1 MKKKTWAA
9 TALACLLFSGTAA
22 ASDWAS
28 LPSNGEKWYMD
39 MESAQKIDTE
49 TKNAWFKIV
58 QKDQSEE
65 KFLMAITRDGMVQ
78 ILDRTAGSLKEED
91 KEKRHI
97 IPDTP
102 LEEAYHKLWSKKERS
117 KIQKEDPNKW
127 EQKGEDAA
135 DSAINRAV
143 WKVLSHIGW

>member
-9 TALACLLFSGTAA
+9 MALACLLLSGTAA
-22 ASDWAS
+22 ASDWTS
-28 LPSNGEKWYMD
+28 LPSNEEKWYMD
-39 MESAQKIDTE
+39 MESTQKIDTE

-78 ILDRTAGSLKEED
+78 ILDRTAGNLKEED

-143 WKVLSHIGW
+143 WKALSHIGW

>member
-9 TALACLLFSGTAA
+9 MAFACLLFSVTAA
-22 ASDWAS
+22 ASDWTS

-143 WKVLSHIGW
+143 WKALSHIGW

>member
-9 TALACLLFSGTAA
+9 MALACLLFSGTAA
-22 ASDWAS
+22 ASDWTS
-28 LPSNGEKWYMD
+28 LPSNEEKWYMD

>member
-9 TALACLLFSGTAA
+9 MALACLLFSGTAT
-22 ASDWAS
+22 ASDWTS
-28 LPSNGEKWYMD
+28 LPSNEEKWYVD

-58 QKDQSEE
+58 QNDQSEE
-65 KFLMAITRDGMVQ
+65 KFLMAISRDGMVQ

-117 KIQKEDPNKW
+117 RIQKEDPNKW

>member
-1 MKKKTWAA
+1 MKKETWAA
-9 TALACLLFSGTAA
+9 MALACLLFSGTAA
-22 ASDWAS
+22 ASDWTS
-28 LPSNGEKWYMD
+28 LPSNEEKWYVD

-143 WKVLSHIGW
+143 WKVLRHIGW

>member
-1 MKKKTWAA
+1 M
-9 TALACLLFSGTAA
+9 ALACLLLSGTAA

-143 WKVLSHIGW
+143 WKVLRHIGW

>member
-9 TALACLLFSGTAA
+9 MALACLLFSGTAA
-22 ASDWAS
+22 ASDWTS
-28 LPSNGEKWYMD
+28 LPSKGEKWYVD

-58 QKDQSEE
+58 QNDQSEE
-65 KFLMAITRDGMVQ
+65 KFLMAISRDGMVQ

-117 KIQKEDPNKW
+117 RIQKKDPNKW

>member
-9 TALACLLFSGTAA
+9 MALACLLLSGTAA
-22 ASDWAS
+22 ASDWIS
-28 LPSNGEKWYMD
+28 LPSNEEKWYMD

-58 QKDQSEE
+58 QKDKSEE

-78 ILDRTAGSLKEED
+78 ILDRTTGSLKEED

>member
-9 TALACLLFSGTAA
+9 MALACLLLSGTAA

-28 LPSNGEKWYMD
+28 LPSNGEKWYID

-78 ILDRTAGSLKEED
+78 ILDRTAGNLKEEG

-143 WKVLSHIGW
+143 WKVLRHIGW

>member
-9 TALACLLFSGTAA
+9 MALACLLLSGTAA
-22 ASDWAS
+22 ASDWTS
-28 LPSNGEKWYMD
+28 LPSNEEKWYMD

-78 ILDRTAGSLKEED
+78 ILDRTTGSLKEED

-143 WKVLSHIGW
+143 WKALSHIGW

>member
-9 TALACLLFSGTAA
+9 LALACLLFSGTAA
-22 ASDWAS
+22 ASDWTS
-28 LPSNGEKWYMD
+28 LPSNREKWYMD

-91 KEKRHI
+91 KGKRHI

-117 KIQKEDPNKW
+117 KIQKKDPNKW

>member
-9 TALACLLFSGTAA
+9 MALACLLFSTAA
-22 ASDWAS
+22 TASDWTS
-28 LPSNGEKWYMD
+28 LPSNEEKWYMD

>member
-9 TALACLLFSGTAA
+9 MALACLLLSGTAA
-22 ASDWAS
+22 ASDWTS
-28 LPSNGEKWYMD
+28 LPSNEEKWYMD
-39 MESAQKIDTE
+39 IESAQKIDTE

-78 ILDRTAGSLKEED
+78 ILDRTTGSLKEED

>member
-9 TALACLLFSGTAA
+9 LALACLLFSGTAA
-22 ASDWAS
+22 ASDWTS
-28 LPSNGEKWYMD
+28 LPSNEEKWYVD

-143 WKVLSHIGW
+143 WKVLRHIGW

>member
-9 TALACLLFSGTAA
+9 MAIACLLFSGTAA

-28 LPSNGEKWYMD
+28 LPSNGEKWYVD

-58 QKDQSEE
+58 QKDRSEE

-143 WKVLSHIGW
+143 WKVLRHIGW

>member
-9 TALACLLFSGTAA
+9 MALACLLYSGTAA
-22 ASDWAS
+22 ASDWTS
-28 LPSNGEKWYMD
+28 LPSNEEKWYMD

>member
-22 ASDWAS
+22 ASDWTS
-28 LPSNGEKWYMD
+28 LPSNEEKWYMD

>member
-9 TALACLLFSGTAA
+9 MALACLLYSGTAA
-22 ASDWAS
+22 ASDWTS
-28 LPSNGEKWYMD
+28 LPSNEEKWYMD

-143 WKVLSHIGW
+143 WKVLRHIGW

>member
-9 TALACLLFSGTAA
+9 MALACLLLSGTAA
-22 ASDWAS
+22 ASDWTS
-28 LPSNGEKWYMD
+28 LPSNEEKWYMD

-58 QKDQSEE
+58 QKDKSEE

-78 ILDRTAGSLKEED
+78 ILDRTTGSLKEED

-135 DSAINRAV
+135 DSAISRAV

>member
-9 TALACLLFSGTAA
+9 MALACLLLSGTAA
-22 ASDWAS
+22 ASDWTS
-28 LPSNGEKWYMD
+28 LPSNEEKWYMD

-58 QKDQSEE
+58 QKDKSEE

-78 ILDRTAGSLKEED
+78 ILDRTTGSLKEED

>member
-9 TALACLLFSGTAA
+9 MALACLLLSGTAA
-22 ASDWAS
+22 ASDWTS
-28 LPSNGEKWYMD
+28 LPSNEEKWYMD
-39 MESAQKIDTE
+39 MESTQKIDTE

>member
-9 TALACLLFSGTAA
+9 MALACLLLSGTAA
-22 ASDWAS
+22 ASDWTY

-49 TKNAWFKIV
+49 TKNVWFKIV

-143 WKVLSHIGW
+143 WKALSHIGW

>member
-9 TALACLLFSGTAA
+9 MALACLLLSGTAA
-22 ASDWAS
+22 ASDWTS
-28 LPSNGEKWYMD
+28 LPSNEEKWYMD

-58 QKDQSEE
+58 QKDKSKE

-78 ILDRTAGSLKEED
+78 ILDRTTGSLKEED

>member
-9 TALACLLFSGTAA
+9 MALACLLLSGTAA
-22 ASDWAS
+22 ANDWTS
-28 LPSNGEKWYMD
+28 LPSNEEKWYMD

-58 QKDQSEE
+58 QKDKSEE

-78 ILDRTAGSLKEED
+78 ILDRTTGSLKEED

>member
-9 TALACLLFSGTAA
+9 MALACLLFSGTAA
-22 ASDWAS
+22 ASDWTS
-28 LPSNGEKWYMD
+28 LPSNEEKWYVD

-143 WKVLSHIGW
+143 WKVLRHIGW

>member
-9 TALACLLFSGTAA
+9 MALACLLFSGTAA
-22 ASDWAS
+22 ASDWTS
-28 LPSNGEKWYMD
+28 LSSNGEKWYVD

-58 QKDQSEE
+58 QNDQSEE
-65 KFLMAITRDGMVQ
+65 KFLMAISRDGMVQ

-117 KIQKEDPNKW
+117 RIQKKDPNKW

>member
-65 KFLMAITRDGMVQ
+65 KLLMAITRDGMVQ

>member
-9 TALACLLFSGTAA
+9 IALACLLLSGTAA

-28 LPSNGEKWYMD
+28 LPSNGEKWYID

-143 WKVLSHIGW
+143 WKVLRHIGW

>member
-9 TALACLLFSGTAA
+9 MALACLLFSGTAA
-22 ASDWAS
+22 ASDWTS
-28 LPSNGEKWYMD
+28 LPSNEEKWYID

-58 QKDQSEE
+58 QNDQSEE
-65 KFLMAITRDGMVQ
+65 KFLMAISRDGMVQ

-117 KIQKEDPNKW
+117 RIQKKDPNKW

>member
-9 TALACLLFSGTAA
+9 LALACLLFSETAA
-22 ASDWAS
+22 ASNWTS
-28 LPSNGEKWYMD
+28 LPSNGEKWYVD

-78 ILDRTAGSLKEED
+78 ILDRTAGSLKEEN

>member
-9 TALACLLFSGTAA
+9 MALACLLLSGTAA
-22 ASDWAS
+22 ASDWVS

-143 WKVLSHIGW
+143 WKVLRHIGW

>member
-9 TALACLLFSGTAA
+9 MALACLLLSRTAA
-22 ASDWAS
+22 ASDWTS
-28 LPSNGEKWYMD
+28 LPSNEEKWYMD

-58 QKDQSEE
+58 QKDKSEE

-117 KIQKEDPNKW
+117 KIQKEDPNK
-127 EQKGEDAA
+127 
-135 DSAINRAV
+135 
-143 WKVLSHIGW
+143 

>member
-9 TALACLLFSGTAA
+9 MALACLLFSGTAA
-22 ASDWAS
+22 ASDWTS
-28 LPSNGEKWYMD
+28 LPSNEEKWYMD

-143 WKVLSHIGW
+143 WKALSHIGW

>member
-9 TALACLLFSGTAA
+9 MALACLLLSGTAA

-102 LEEAYHKLWSKKERS
+102 LKEAYHKLWSKKERS

-143 WKVLSHIGW
+143 WKVLRHIGW

>member
-9 TALACLLFSGTAA
+9 MALACLLYSGTAA
-22 ASDWAS
+22 ASDWTS
-28 LPSNGEKWYMD
+28 LPSNEEKWYVD

-143 WKVLSHIGW
+143 WKVLRHIGW

>member
-9 TALACLLFSGTAA
+9 MALACLLFSGTAA

>member
-9 TALACLLFSGTAA
+9 MALACLLFSGTAA

-28 LPSNGEKWYMD
+28 LPSNGEKWYID

-143 WKVLSHIGW
+143 WKVLRHIGW

>member
-9 TALACLLFSGTAA
+9 MALACLLLSGTAA
-22 ASDWAS
+22 ASDWTS
-28 LPSNGEKWYMD
+28 LPSNEEKWYMD

-58 QKDQSEE
+58 QKDKSEE

-78 ILDRTAGSLKEED
+78 ILARTTGSLKEED
-91 KEKRHI
+91 TEKRHI

-143 WKVLSHIGW
+143 WKVLRHIGW